1 MAEEVSHT
9 ICFKVKD
16 FYYKEMINSYPSFLI
31 YLQATGI
38 TASIYLKGSIVE
50 KHAMQTRLLIHALKD
65 DVVCSFFSTPQG
77 LHQYARP

>member
-9 ICFKVKD
+9 ICLKVKY

-38 TASIYLKGSIVE
+38 TASIYLKGNIVE
-50 KHAMQTRLLIHALKD
+50 MHAMQTKLMIHALKD

-77 LHQYARP
+77 PYRCTHP